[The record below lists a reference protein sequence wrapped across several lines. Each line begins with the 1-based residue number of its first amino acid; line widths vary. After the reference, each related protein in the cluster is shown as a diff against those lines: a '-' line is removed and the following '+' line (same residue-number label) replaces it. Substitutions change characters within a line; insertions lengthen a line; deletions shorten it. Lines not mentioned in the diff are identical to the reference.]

1 MSGSEG
7 SSLRDEEQ
15 SVIEKGQVY
24 KIYLL
29 TIEIIS
35 GKHHGNKD
43 DGTGLT
49 SLGTFAFYRTLKGQ
63 V

>member
-1 MSGSEG
+1 MSGSVG
-7 SSLRDEEQ
+7 FSLRDEEQ

-35 GKHHGNKD
+35 GKHNGNVNIE
-43 DGTGLT
+43 
-49 SLGTFAFYRTLKGQ
+49 S
-63 V
+63 